1 MTASFMEIIEKDPR
15 RGLTRDDTAHILIS
29 AYTNQWEAREMP
41 RLSQPTAAQQTIEF
55 VISVPLD
62 LMNAM
67 YFTHLAG
74 ELDEIDGWPAQ
85 VRSEMEPD
93 LLAELDFLYSFPKG
107 QPGAMGALGDSLFA
121 HRKAWRDTASLL
133 SYVRALPAGVGEQ
146 EGDRGIQGFAFYEAC
161 NLFDAE
167 EEPTAG
173 GSPRDVLAQELEKTD
188 IDAQAAL
195 AVYDH
200 PEELRDRMIRLIE
213 RFYDEHYRHDLARR
227 TPCLERSVAAH
238 RSQPVGDVNELARR
252 LTGRAKSCLE
262 DVCLEPHDALI
273 FAPSLDMGPYV
284 SCASIGRTHGL
295 FYPCED
301 EFIGEAPGETEGM
314 RRLARI
320 HKALSDEQRLRILGL
335 LREGQMYAQ
344 EIVERTGL
352 HQSAVSRHLAFMKAV
367 GLLDGRRQGNM
378 KFFSI
383 NPAMRDE
390 LSKTLDL
397 FAPSP
402 TTAERQAD

>member
-1 MTASFMEIIEKDPR
+1 
-15 RGLTRDDTAHILIS
+15 
-29 AYTNQWEAREMP
+29 MP
-41 RLSQPTAAQQTIEF
+41 RLSEATTAQQAIEF

-74 ELDEIDGWPAQ
+74 ERDEIDAWPAQ
-85 VRSEMEPD
+85 VRREMEPD
-93 LLAELDFLYSFPKG
+93 LLSEIDFLYTFPRG

-121 HRKAWRDTASLL
+121 HREAWKDTASLL
-133 SYVRALPAGVGEQ
+133 RYVRALPAGAGEA
-146 EGDRGIQGFAFYEAC
+146 GADLGIQGLAFYHTCTPFEA
-161 NLFDAE
+161 D

-173 GSPRDVLAQELEKTD
+173 GSPRDILAQELEKAD
-188 IDAQAAL
+188 IDTQADL
-195 AVYDH
+195 AVYDR
-200 PEELRDRMIRLIE
+200 PEELRERMISLIE
-213 RFYDEHYRHDLARR
+213 RFYDRHYRHDLARR
-227 TPCLERSVAAH
+227 MPCLERSVAAQ
-238 RSQPVGDVNELARR
+238 RSQPVSDVNELARR

-262 DVCLEPHDALI
+262 DVCPGPYDSLI

-284 SCASIGRTHGL
+284 SCAFIGGTHGL
-295 FYPCED
+295 FYPCEE
-301 EFIGEAPGETEGM
+301 EFIGEAPVETEGM

-320 HKALSDEQRLRILGL
+320 HKALSDEQRLRILRL
-335 LREGQMYAQ
+335 LGESEMYAQ

-352 HQSAVSRHLAFMKAV
+352 HQSAVSRHLALMKAV
-367 GLLDGRRQGNM
+367 GLVDGRRQGNM

-397 FAPSP
+397 LAPSP
-402 TTAERQAD
+402 VAAERQAG

>member
-1 MTASFMEIIEKDPR
+1 
-15 RGLTRDDTAHILIS
+15 LTSEEVAYMLIT
-29 AYTNQWEAREMP
+29 AYTNQREEREMP
-41 RLSQPTAAQQTIEF
+41 RLSQPTAVQQTIEF

-74 ELDEIDGWPAQ
+74 ELDGIDAWPAQ
-85 VRSEMEPD
+85 VRSEMDPD

-107 QPGAMGALGDSLFA
+107 QPGVMGALGDSVFA
-121 HRKAWRDTASLL
+121 HREAWSDIASLL
-133 SYVRALPAGVGEQ
+133 SYVRALPAGVGER
-146 EGDRGIQGFAFYEAC
+146 EEDRGIQGLAFYEAC
-161 NLFDAE
+161 GFFDVE

-173 GSPRDVLAQELEKTD
+173 GSPRDVLARELEKTD

-213 RFYDEHYRHDLARR
+213 RFYDGQYRHDLERR
-227 TPCLERSVAAH
+227 MPCLERSVAAH
-238 RSQPVGDVNELARR
+238 RGQPVGDVNELARR
-252 LTGRAKSCLE
+252 LTGRANSCLE
-262 DVCLEPHDALI
+262 EICLGPYDALI
-273 FAPSLDMGPYV
+273 FAPSLDMGPYL

-295 FYPCED
+295 FYACED
-301 EFIGEAPGETEGM
+301 EYIGEAPGETEGM

-344 EIVERTGL
+344 EIVDRTGL
-352 HQSAVSRHLAFMKAV
+352 HQSAVSRHLGFMKAV
-367 GLLDGRRQGNM
+367 GLLEGRREGNM

-402 TTAERQAD
+402 TTAERRAG

>member
-1 MTASFMEIIEKDPR
+1 VVEVKGISDFAMQK
-15 RGLTRDDTAHILIS
+15 GLTSGGRSYMLIMT
-29 AYTNQWEAREMP
+29 YTHQRETLEMP
-41 RLSQPTAAQQTIEF
+41 RLSEAAAAQQTIEF

-85 VRSEMEPD
+85 VRNEMEPD

-107 QPGAMGALGDSLFA
+107 QPGVMGALGDSLFA
-121 HRKAWRDTASLL
+121 HRETWEDTSSLL
-133 SYVRALPAGVGEQ
+133 RYVRGLPAGAGER
-146 EGDRGIQGFAFYEAC
+146 EEDRGIQGLAFYQVC
-161 NLFDAE
+161 TPFDADE
-167 EEPTAG
+167 QPAAG
-173 GSPRDVLAQELEKTD
+173 GSPRDVLAQELEKAD
-188 IDAQAAL
+188 IDVRAAL

-200 PEELRDRMIRLIE
+200 PEELRERMIRLIE
-213 RFYDEHYRHDLARR
+213 RFYDRHYRHDLARR
-227 TPCLERSVAAH
+227 MPCLERSIAAH

-252 LTGRAKSCLE
+252 LTGRPKSCLE
-262 DVCLEPHDALI
+262 EVCLGPYDALS

-295 FYPCED
+295 FYPCEQ
-301 EFIGEAPGETEGM
+301 EFIGEAPGETEEM
-314 RRLARI
+314 HRLARI
-320 HKALSDEQRLRILGL
+320 HKALSDEQRLRILHL
-335 LREGQMYAQ
+335 LREGEMYAQ

-352 HQSAVSRHLAFMKAV
+352 HQSAVSRHLAFMHAV
-367 GLLDGRRQGNM
+367 GLVDGRRQGNM

-397 FAPSP
+397 LAPSP
-402 TTAERQAD
+402 VAAERQAG